1 MSHASYIYSNIRNLQ
16 FLEPHVFIFYWH
28 HHDPIRVIPA
38 GLDWLC
44 PGFHGFIGGLQQDTL
59 EVTYDSKHCW
69 AMAPTRARGVLIDL
83 WMTPLVTP
91 LVMCFGKKN
100 WRYVTQDAY
109 EEIRGMGPKRGTST
123 SRSCSMV
130 TSGSLMVSAACQPKT
145 QLWATGRF
153 ARWEWSEK
161 NRKNIM
167 VIDGYTGFFKT
178 NP

>member
-91 LVMCFGKKN
+91 LVMCFGKKKVDGT
-100 WRYVTQDAY
+100 WHKMLTKRSGGWVLSEVHPHPGAAAWSL
-109 EEIRGMGPKRGTST
+109 RGLWWWARPANQKPS
-123 SRSCSMV
+123 
-130 TSGSLMVSAACQPKT
+130 SGRLGGLQGENEVRKT
-145 QLWATGRF
+145 
-153 ARWEWSEK
+153 EK
-161 NRKNIM
+161 ISWL
-167 VIDGYTGFFKT
+167 
-178 NP
+178 